1 MTTNQIHLNE
11 SVSGR
16 TTGTGLRRRAKLIA
30 ANVWGSTAYYPA
42 EVLERDGANVFK
54 TGVQMFENHLSESD
68 KWERPEG
75 DVGKLVGK
83 LVSDAEY
90 DPIGDD
96 GPGLYADVLFYE
108 SYGPRINEIA
118 DDVGLSV
125 RASGLTEEAE
135 RDGRYGPVLVALLA
149 AQSVD
154 VVTRAGAGGKLTSI
168 LESDRDLAGRPV
180 DKKGTQSVTDVTK
193 EDFDALRTAL
203 VEAISG
209 IPATLV
215 EALKPAE
222 VVVKPELTDEE
233 KAAAEAEAAA
243 KAEEEK
249 KPEVDGAAVLTAVA
263 EAHLPAAVL
272 PVVYAALEK
281 GTALEEAIKAQTD
294 YRDALLVESES
305 GTVVL
310 KESDKAVSG
319 LSRAVTVLG

>member
-1 MTTNQIHLNE
+1 MTTNRIHLNE
-11 SVSGR
+11 AVSGR
-16 TTGTGLRRRAKLIA
+16 TTSGTGLRRRAKLIA

-83 LVSDAEY
+83 LISDAAY

-96 GPGLYADVLFYE
+96 GPGLYADVEFYE

-118 DDVGLSV
+118 NDIGLSV

-168 LESDRDLAGRPV
+168 LESDRNLAGRPV
-180 DKKGTQSVTDVTK
+180 DKEGTQSVTDVTK

-222 VVVKPELTDEE
+222 VVEPELTDEE
-233 KAAAEAEAAA
+233 KAAEAA

-272 PVVYAALEK
+272 PVIYAAIEK

-294 YRDALLVESES
+294 YRDALLIESES

-310 KESDKAVSG
+310 KESEKVSG

>member
-30 ANVWGSTAYYPA
+30 ANVWGSTAFYPA

-54 TGVQMFENHLSESD
+54 AGVQMFENHLSESD
-68 KWERPEG
+68 RWERPEG

-83 LVSDAEY
+83 LISDAAY

-96 GPGLYADVLFYE
+96 GPGLYADVEFYE

-118 DDVGLSV
+118 NDIGLSV

-168 LESDRDLAGRPV
+168 LESDRNLAGRPV
-180 DKKGTQSVTDVTK
+180 DKEGTQSVTDVTK

-222 VVVKPELTDEE
+222 VVVEKLELTDEE
-233 KAAAEAEAAA
+233 KAAEAA

-263 EAHLPAAVL
+263 EAKLPAAVL
-272 PVVYAALEK
+272 PVIYAAIEK

-294 YRDALLVESES
+294 YRDALLIESES

-310 KESDKAVSG
+310 KESEKVSG

>member
-1 MTTNQIHLNE
+1 MTTNRIHLNE
-11 SVSGR
+11 AVSGR
-16 TTGTGLRRRAKLIA
+16 TTSGTGLRRRAKLIA

-83 LVSDAEY
+83 LISDAAY

-96 GPGLYADVLFYE
+96 GPGLYADVEFYE

-118 DDVGLSV
+118 NDIGLSV

-168 LESDRDLAGRPV
+168 LESDRNLAGRPV
-180 DKKGTQSVTDVTK
+180 DKEGTQSVTDVTK

-222 VVVKPELTDEE
+222 VVEPELTDEE
-233 KAAAEAEAAA
+233 KAAEAA

-272 PVVYAALEK
+272 PVIYAAIEK

-294 YRDALLVESES
+294 YRDALLLESES

-310 KESDKAVSG
+310 KESEKVSG